1 MKKRGGGREDLKGGV
16 PSLFRPSLS
25 LLFYSSSAVPDSDGD
40 GAALKHGIL
49 K

>member
-25 LLFYSSSAVPDSDGD
+25 LHSQLNTNKYKETRANREMG
-40 GAALKHGIL
+40 GG
-49 K
+49 